1 MSLIPFILDL
11 ADELHEFSRCLANG
25 IDINDFGFGLYTGS
39 EQQHQSQPPS
49 ASTSPQ
55 QQQSPRRSRTSS
67 FSSFWMPSK
76 RHHPYNRIKSACCG
90 KSAGE
95 EGVTATTAVAS
106 PEKDATLVPTPN
118 KTASYSVVN
127 KNGFQVS
134 MNVKQFAPNEL
145 SVKTIDNCIV
155 VEGRHDDKEDGHGVI
170 SRHFVRK
177 YMLPKGYDPKD
188 VMSTLSSDGIL
199 TVKAPPPPPPS
210 AKVDEPNERIVEIQ
224 PTPGPTQMVP
234 TTMSAAVVAQPKEP
248 TKKLLSPATRE
259 ECQLPEKRQ
268 KLDVTQQQQHD
279 KEAEEEA
286 VPEESSSTVTE
297 KQQQQQA
304 PTQTMPATV
313 TTQSQ
318 SSTSTPPQSP
328 TPVEASAGGHGALN
342 DNEKVE
348 EQTAE
353 IEDKPHEGDNEAAE
367 EKAEE
372 EQQQTDEDITDVETN
387 NAVAAIIAEEDKTEN
402 QLETKEESAAMEIDE
417 TENNKTTEAEE
428 EKKEEEVKE
437 KLPETNG
444 SENSVGEIAEANEPA
459 AESCNTTTTNKS
471 AEKINDEV
479 PAEAVS
485 EADGKSSES
494 NAMEVDDDDV
504 AENIKNT
511 ADEDATDASVNEEN
525 TKKGDEEEK
534 SVDGKSAE
542 TAENSNSS
550 TPINN
555 DKEDNKTNT
564 NSAGENPADASESVA
579 AESANDKEVSADTE
593 TAVDTTTTTTTTTIA
608 TDIDV
613 ALLKKAAATA
623 DAADIKAAAENALL
637 SEKIDGIATTE
648 SAVET
653 VECSLFAKTLGNG
666 NTNSA
671 NTLVAAKEEVAN

>member
-39 EQQHQSQPPS
+39 EQQTHSQPPS
-49 ASTSPQ
+49 ASTSPQQQ

-67 FSSFWMPSK
+67 FSSFWLPSK

-90 KSAGE
+90 KNAGE
-95 EGVTATTAVAS
+95 EGGATNSNVATAS
-106 PEKDATLVPTPN
+106 PEKDATIVPTPN

-210 AKVDEPNERIVEIQ
+210 AKVDEPNERIVAIQ

-234 TTMSAAVVAQPKEP
+234 TPMSAAAAQPKEQ
-248 TKKLLSPATRE
+248 TKKLLSPAARE

-268 KLDVTQQQQHD
+268 KLDVAQQQQQ
-279 KEAEEEA
+279 EED
-286 VPEESSSTVTE
+286 E
-297 KQQQQQA
+297 KQATLKQQQA
-304 PTQTMPATV
+304 PTQTIPATITT
-313 TTQSQ
+313 TTQ
-318 SSTSTPPQSP
+318 STSTPPQSP
-328 TPVEASAGGHGALN
+328 TPEQPDAGAGALN
-342 DNEKVE
+342 DNENDG

-353 IEDKPHEGDNEAAE
+353 IDDK
-367 EKAEE
+367 
-372 EQQQTDEDITDVETN
+372 QQQQQQKGGEDVDEGGQQQQQQQPPTAAEDITDIETN
-387 NAVAAIIAEEDKTEN
+387 NAVAAITAEEDKTEN
-402 QLETKEESAAMEIDE
+402 QLETKESEKQ
-417 TENNKTTEAEE
+417 KTEE
-428 EKKEEEVKE
+428 EQKDVVEE

-444 SENSVGEIAEANEPA
+444 SDNIIGEIAEATEPA
-459 AESCNTTTTNKS
+459 AESCNTTTTTNSS

-485 EADGKSSES
+485 EADGKST
-494 NAMEVDDDDV
+494 AMEVDGDDDV
-504 AENIKNT
+504 ADQTKTT
-511 ADEDATDASVNEEN
+511 ADEDATVTGASEDKLKEVV
-525 TKKGDEEEK
+525 TDEEK
-534 SVDGKSAE
+534 NVDGKCPE
-542 TAENSNSS
+542 TAENSNS
-550 TPINN
+550 TPTNS
-555 DKEDNKTNT
+555 DKEEQDNKTNSKST
-564 NSAGENPADASESVA
+564 GENPADASESPVA
-579 AESANDKEVSADTE
+579 AESANDKVTDTE
-593 TAVDTTTTTTTTTIA
+593 TAVDTTTTTTANTTIA

-623 DAADIKAAAENALL
+623 DAAEITAAAENALL
-637 SEKIDGIATTE
+637 SEPMDGIATTD
-648 SAVET
+648 SAVDT

-666 NTNSA
+666 NSNSA
-671 NTLVAAKEEVAN
+671 ATALVAKEEVAN